1 MPSPPPERS
10 NERSSASRRLLSKL
24 GGTLSWPGGEGEAGV
39 EIYGGGDSRPGGGLP
54 GSGEDGGASG
64 IRSTSRSK
72 LTWSAALASLGGARG
87 GAPQKVPPRAA
98 PAGTVVGRRS
108 GLRTGRLAM
117 PGAVL
122 CHPEA
127 LAARCTGLLPTWL
140 LAWLTVRA
148 ALGYGDARGERESAP
163 S

>member
-39 EIYGGGDSRPGGGLP
+39 EIYGGGLP

-87 GAPQKVPPRAA
+87 DAPQKVPPRAA

-122 CHPEA
+122 CHPEV